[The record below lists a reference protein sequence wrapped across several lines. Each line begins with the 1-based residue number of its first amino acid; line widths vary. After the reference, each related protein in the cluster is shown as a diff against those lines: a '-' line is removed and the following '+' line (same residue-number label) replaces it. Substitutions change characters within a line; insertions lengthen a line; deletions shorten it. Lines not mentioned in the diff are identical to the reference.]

1 MKSNNSINRRGFLK
15 SSVIG
20 TAGFIVGQKAFS
32 EVPLKNKKQES
43 SDQNFI
49 YRTLGNT
56 GIKLPIISMGVM
68 RADNPNLV
76 KAALEKGIVHLDTA
90 HGYQGGRNEE
100 MIGKVVKEFP
110 RDSYVIAT
118 KARPDGY
125 DRKTGMFSE
134 DVTEKDFLDKFD
146 ISLNRLGLEYVD
158 ILYLHN
164 ISKRES
170 ALNET
175 MLNALKKAKKMGK
188 ARFIGITT
196 HSNEHEVIEAATE
209 SGVYEVVLVAY
220 NFSKDNIERVN
231 KATEKAA
238 KAGLGIIAMK
248 TMAGGFLD
256 RERQKPVNATAAMK
270 WALQNTHVHTIIS
283 GFTTFDQLDESLSVM
298 NDLELNEN
306 EKKDII
312 LAQSLPGLYCTGC
325 ENCLSQCKKNLPVP
339 NIMRAYMYTYGYR
352 ELEKAH
358 ELLVSLNL
366 PGKPCDNCNSCSVIC
381 TKGFK
386 VAEKIKDVTRLLDVP
401 ADFIT

>member
-1 MKSNNSINRRGFLK
+1 MKSNKSIDRRGFIK

-20 TAGFIVGQKAFS
+20 TTGLMIGRKAFS

-43 SDQNFI
+43 SDQKFI

-90 HGYQGGRNEE
+90 HGYQDGKNEE

-118 KARPDGY
+118 KVRPDGY
-125 DRKTGMFSE
+125 DRRTGDFSE
-134 DVTEKDFLDKFD
+134 DVTEEDFLDMFD
-146 ISLNRLGLEYVD
+146 ISLKRLGLEYVD

-164 ISKRES
+164 ISKRKS

-188 ARFIGITT
+188 ARHVGITT
-196 HSNEHEVIEAATE
+196 HSNEPEVIEAAVE

-220 NFSKDNIERVN
+220 NFSKDNKERIN
-231 KATEKAA
+231 EAIEKAA

-256 RERQKPVNATAAMK
+256 RERQKPVNATAALK
-270 WALQNTHVHTIIS
+270 WALQNTHIHTIIS

-298 NDLELNEN
+298 NDPELNEN

-339 NIMRAYMYTYGYR
+339 DIMRAYMYTYGYR

-358 ELLVSLNL
+358 ELLTALDLTKN
-366 PGKPCDNCNSCSVIC
+366 PCKDCNSCSVVC
-381 TKGFK
+381 TKGFDI
-386 VAEKIKDVTRLLDVP
+386 AEKIKDVTRLLEIP
-401 ADFIT
+401 TDFIT

>member
-1 MKSNNSINRRGFLK
+1 MKEKKSINRRGFLK

-20 TAGFIVGQKAFS
+20 TAGFIVGQKVFS
-32 EVPLKNKKQES
+32 EIPVKNKKQES

-56 GIKLPIISMGVM
+56 DIKLPIVSMGVM
-68 RADNPNLV
+68 RADNPNVV
-76 KAALEKGIVHLDTA
+76 KAALKKGIVHLDTA
-90 HGYQGGRNEE
+90 HTYQAGKNEE
-100 MIGKVVKEFP
+100 MLGEVLKEFP
-110 RDSYVIAT
+110 RDSFVLAT
-118 KARPDGY
+118 KVRPDGY
-125 DRKTGMFSE
+125 DRRAGVFLE

-220 NFSKDNIERVN
+220 NFSKDNKERIN
-231 KATEKAA
+231 KAIEKAA

-256 RERQKPVNATAAMK
+256 RERKQPVNAKAALK
-270 WALQNTHVHTIIS
+270 WALQNPNIHTSIP

-339 NIMRAYMYTYGYR
+339 DIMRAYMYTYGYR

-358 ELLVSLNL
+358 ELLTCLDLTKN
-366 PGKPCDNCNSCSVIC
+366 PCKDCNSCSVVC
-381 TKGFK
+381 KKGFDI
-386 VAEKIKDVTRLLDVP
+386 AEKIKDVTRLLEIP
-401 ADFIT
+401 TDFIT

>member
-1 MKSNNSINRRGFLK
+1 MKAKKSINRRGFIK

-20 TAGFIVGQKAFS
+20 TTGLMIGRKALS
-32 EVPLKNKKQES
+32 EVHGKNKKQES

-76 KAALEKGIVHLDTA
+76 KAALEKGIVLLDTA
-90 HGYQGGRNEE
+90 HVYQGGRNEE
-100 MIGKVVKEFP
+100 MVGKVLKEFP
-110 RDSYVIAT
+110 RDSYIIAT
-118 KARPDGY
+118 KVRPDNY
-125 DRKTGMFSE
+125 NRRTGVISE

-158 ILYLHN
+158 ILYFH
-164 ISKRES
+164 SVDKR
-170 ALNET
+170 AVAQNTT
-175 MLNALKKAKKMGK
+175 MLNALKMAKKSGK
-188 ARFIGITT
+188 ARFVGIST
-196 HSNEHEVIEAATE
+196 HGTPEVIEAAIE
-209 SGVYEVVLVAY
+209 SNVYEVVLTSY
-220 NFSKDNIERVN
+220 NFTLDNKDKLKKAIE
-231 KATEKAA
+231 KATN
-238 KAGLGIIAMK
+238 AGLGIVAMK

-256 RERQKPVNATAAMK
+256 RERKQPVNATAALK
-270 WALQNTHVHTIIS
+270 WALQNTHIHTIIS

-298 NDLELNEN
+298 NDPELNEN

-339 NIMRAYMYTYGYR
+339 DIMRAYMYTYGYR

-358 ELLVSLNL
+358 ELLTALDLTKN
-366 PGKPCDNCNSCSVIC
+366 PCKDCNSCSVVC
-381 TKGFK
+381 AKGFN
-386 VAEKIKDVTRLLDVP
+386 VEEKIKDVTRLLEIP
-401 ADFIT
+401 TDFIT